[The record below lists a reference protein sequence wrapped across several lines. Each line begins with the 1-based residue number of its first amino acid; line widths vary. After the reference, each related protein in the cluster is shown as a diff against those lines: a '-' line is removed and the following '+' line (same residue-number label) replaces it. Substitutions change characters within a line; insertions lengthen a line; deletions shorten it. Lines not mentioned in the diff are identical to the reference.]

1 MWKIFLLNKQI
12 SIANKELDK
21 MLIEKKIISSKIVLL
36 RDNSIDS
43 DIISEISQK
52 TLGLIQRDQ
61 IVIKI
66 PK

>member
-1 MWKIFLLNKQI
+1 MSNKNLFLFNSLSTILPCADFIMKNNI
-12 SIANKELDK
+12 YSEIY
-21 MLIEKKIISSKIVLL
+21 LL
-36 RDNSIDS
+36 RGDNVDT

-52 TLGLIQRDQ
+52 TLGLIQHDQ